1 MGRTAELRLTAP
13 LLLGVAAICWLVTV
27 DRMQGMDAGPGTD
40 LGSFGWFAG
49 IWAVMMAAMM
59 LPSLVPMAGAYARQA
74 RGGAADV
81 TPTSLLRTTV
91 FTAGYLL
98 TWILVG
104 LVAWVAFE
112 AVRSLDLSF
121 LGWDDGGRYV
131 AGAVIGGAALY
142 EFTPLKRTCLR
153 HCRDRQLLAA
163 DWREGAAGA
172 LRMGLDQG
180 AYCVGSS
187 WALMAALFALGV
199 MSITWMVVI
208 AALIVLEKT
217 LPWREKAEG
226 VTVVVLLALAIG
238 VAFFPGQVPG
248 LTTPDS
254 PAAMRAM
261 DSMSM
266 HDEPMHDE
274 PMHDE
279 PMHKA
284 PMQDMNP

>member
-1 MGRTAELRLTAP
+1 MVRKAELRLTAVF
-13 LLLGVAAICWLVTV
+13 LLAAAAIAWIVTV

-59 LPSLVPMAGAYARQA
+59 LPSLVPMAGAYAAQA
-74 RGGAADV
+74 RGGSPDV
-81 TPTSLLRTTV
+81 TPRSLLRTTL
-91 FTAGYLL
+91 FTVGYLL
-98 TWILVG
+98 VWALVG

-112 AVRSLDLSF
+112 GIRSLDLSF

-131 AGAVIGGAALY
+131 AGAVIAGAALY
-142 EFTPLKRTCLR
+142 ELTPLKRTCLR
-153 HCRDRQLLAA
+153 HCRDRGLLVA
-163 DWREGAAGA
+163 DWRDGGAGA

-208 AALIVLEKT
+208 AALIVLQKL
-217 LPWREKAEG
+217 LPWRERAEA
-226 VTVVVLLALAIG
+226 VTVVVLLALAVG

-248 LTTPDS
+248 LTTPGS

-266 HDEPMHDE
+266 HDAPAHDSQMH
-274 PMHDE
+274 
-279 PMHKA
+279 
-284 PMQDMNP
+284 

>member
-1 MGRTAELRLTAP
+1 
-13 LLLGVAAICWLVTV
+13 LLAAAAIAWVVTV

-49 IWAVMMAAMM
+49 VWTVMMAAMM
-59 LPSLVPMAGAYARQA
+59 LPSLIPMAGAYASQA
-74 RGGAADV
+74 RGGSADV
-81 TPTSLLRTTV
+81 TPQSLLRTTL
-91 FTAGYLL
+91 FTVGYLL
-98 TWILVG
+98 TWVLVG
-104 LVAWVAFE
+104 VVAWLVFE
-112 AVRSLDLSF
+112 AVRSLDISF

-131 AGAVIGGAALY
+131 AGGVIAGAALY

-153 HCRDRQLLAA
+153 HCRDRELLVA
-163 DWREGAAGA
+163 DWREGSAGA

-208 AALIVLEKT
+208 AALIVLEKV
-217 LPWREKAEG
+217 LPWRETAEG
-226 VTVVVLLALAIG
+226 VTVVVLLVLAIG
-238 VAFFPGQVPG
+238 VAFFPGQVPA

-261 DSMSM
+261 DSMGM
-266 HDEPMHDE
+266 HEAPMHE
-274 PMHDE
+274 R
-279 PMHKA
+279 
-284 PMQDMNP
+284 PMQDMSP

>member
-1 MGRTAELRLTAP
+1 LVRATQLRVTALF
-13 LLLGVAAICWLVTV
+13 LLAAAAIAWVVTV

-49 IWAVMMAAMM
+49 VWAVMMAAMM
-59 LPSLVPMAGAYARQA
+59 LPSLIPMAGAYASQA
-74 RGGAADV
+74 RGGSADV
-81 TPTSLLRTTV
+81 TPQSLVRTTL

-98 TWILVG
+98 TWVLVG
-104 LVAWVAFE
+104 VVAWLVFE
-112 AVRSLDLSF
+112 AVRSLDISF
-121 LGWDDGGRYV
+121 LDWDNGGRYV
-131 AGAVIGGAALY
+131 AGGVIAGAALY
-142 EFTPLKRTCLR
+142 ELTPLKRTCLR
-153 HCRDRQLLAA
+153 HCRDRELLVA

-172 LRMGLDQG
+172 IRMGLDQG

-208 AALIVLEKT
+208 AALIVLEKL
-217 LPWREKAEG
+217 LPWRERAEA

-261 DSMSM
+261 DSMGMQESPAPDSQM
-266 HDEPMHDE
+266 HDSQ
-274 PMHDE
+274 
-279 PMHKA
+279 
-284 PMQDMNP
+284 MQDMNP

>member
-1 MGRTAELRLTAP
+1 LGRTTDLRLTAVF
-13 LLLGVAAICWLVTV
+13 LLGIAAICWLVTA

-59 LPSLVPMAGAYARQA
+59 LPSLVPMAGTYARQA
-74 RGGAADV
+74 RGGSAAA
-81 TPTSLLRTTV
+81 TPRSIGRTTL

-98 TWILVG
+98 TWVLVG
-104 LVAWVAFE
+104 LVAWVGFE
-112 AVRSLDLSF
+112 GIRSLDLSF
-121 LGWDDGGRYV
+121 LAWDDGGRYV
-131 AGAVIGGAALY
+131 AGGVIASAALY
-142 EFTPLKRTCLR
+142 ELTPLKRSCLR
-153 HCRDRQLLAA
+153 HCRDRDLLVA

-172 LRMGLDQG
+172 FRMGLDQG

-199 MSITWMVVI
+199 MSITWMIVI
-208 AALIVLEKT
+208 AALIVLEKV
-217 LPWREKAEG
+217 LPWRERAEG

-238 VAFFPGQVPG
+238 VAFFPGQLPG
-248 LTTPDS
+248 LTVPDS

-266 HDEPMHDE
+266 DQ
-274 PMHDE
+274 
-279 PMHKA
+279 A
-284 PMQDMNP
+284 PAEDSQMQGMSP